1 MAFGSGKGKEFLES
15 GLMEYRLIAVGD
27 ALLKNGE
34 RAMMRMNTSPW
45 ELWSSFLDA
54 ELDPR
59 LYL

>member
-1 MAFGSGKGKEFLES
+1 
-15 GLMEYRLIAVGD
+15 MEYRLIAVGD